1 MTSLAALPRTPLF
14 EAISSHDQ
22 NSTAVIHSLSGRTF
36 SYGHLLRDVAA
47 AKHKLARDA
56 GRDSEAMKGERVAFL
71 IENSYDYVGA
81 RDSLFFYP
89 ASSEDAC

>member
-1 MTSLAALPRTPLF
+1 M
-14 EAISSHDQ
+14 
-22 NSTAVIHSLSGRTF
+22 
-36 SYGHLLRDVAA
+36 RDVAA
-47 AKHKLARDA
+47 AKHRLARDA